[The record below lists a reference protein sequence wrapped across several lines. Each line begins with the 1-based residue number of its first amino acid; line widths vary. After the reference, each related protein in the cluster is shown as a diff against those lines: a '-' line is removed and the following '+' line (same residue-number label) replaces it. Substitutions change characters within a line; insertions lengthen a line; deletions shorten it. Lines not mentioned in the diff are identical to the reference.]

1 MVLDQAAS
9 RLGALFTREKFRAL
23 AAQTVCQGEPVLL
36 LKPLTYMNHSGETAA
51 LAARNLRALEND
63 LLVVADDVNLPLGRL
78 RLRAKGSAGGHKG
91 LQSII
96 ERVGTT
102 EFPRLRIGVG
112 GSRNRS
118 DLTEFVLGRF
128 TPDEVPEMETMV
140 ARGADAVLAFLE
152 SGVASAMNQFN

>member
-1 MVLDQAAS
+1 MVLDEAAS
-9 RLGALFTREKFRAL
+9 RLGVAFTREKFRAL
-23 AAQTVCQGEPVLL
+23 AARTAFRGDPVLL
-36 LKPLTYMNHSGETAA
+36 LKPLTYMNHSGESVA
-51 LAARNLRALEND
+51 LAARKLRAVEDD
-63 LLVVADDVNLPLGRL
+63 LLVVADDVNLPLGKL
-78 RLRAKGSAGGHKG
+78 RLRAKGSSGGHKG

-112 GSRNRS
+112 DSRNRS

-128 TPDEVPEMETMV
+128 TPDEVPEIEAMV

-152 SGVASAMNQFN
+152 SGIASAMNQFN